1 MFEICLDT
9 ALRTQQ
15 GMRACCIRAEKAT
28 DVFLKDMNAGL
39 FLSQLRKVH
48 GTFLTTLSSIWHA
61 YFMLTFK
68 LRGSVLCS
76 FFSTQL
82 C

>member
-1 MFEICLDT
+1 
-9 ALRTQQ
+9 
-15 GMRACCIRAEKAT
+15 
-28 DVFLKDMNAGL
+28 MNAGL

-48 GTFLTTLSSIWHA
+48 GTFLTTLSNIWHA

-76 FFSTQL
+76 FFFHPALLSIMPDKISYWAVIFKFTASGFL
-82 C
+82 FGRVSK